1 MGELEKIRAEIE
13 FLVKKLQK
21 EAGTSYTEVD
31 IGGVVV
37 EWDGFEWSPSST
49 NDWYSSSMEC

>member
-1 MGELEKIRAEIE
+1 MSELEKIRAEIE

-21 EAGTSYTEVD
+21 QAGTGYTEVN